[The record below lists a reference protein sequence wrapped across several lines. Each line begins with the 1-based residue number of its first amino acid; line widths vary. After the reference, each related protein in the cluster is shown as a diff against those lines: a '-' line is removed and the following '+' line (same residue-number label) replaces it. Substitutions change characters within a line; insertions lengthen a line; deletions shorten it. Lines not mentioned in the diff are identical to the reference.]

1 MSKDWWANKLGQQTP
16 TARPANLPPMPP
28 SQQPMT
34 PYTPPAQPNRL
45 PASAAASSQC
55 PGCYGNNYV
64 KIGEQVTMNGSVPT
78 YRCYDCGYPIV
89 QAGSGL
95 GGASSAPR
103 AGGVTPAKQVETGGW
118 NPTTIIG
125 KVE

>member
-1 MSKDWWANKLGQQTP
+1 MSNNWWANKLGQQT
-16 TARPANLPPMPP
+16 TSRPADLPPMPP

-34 PYTPPAQPNRL
+34 TYTPPARPQSL
-45 PASAAASSQC
+45 PKSSTTSSQC
-55 PGCYGNNYV
+55 PGCHGSNYA
-64 KIGEQVTMNGSVPT
+64 KIGEQVTINGSVPT
-78 YRCYDCGYPIV
+78 FRCYDCGYPLI
-89 QAGSGL
+89 QTGSSL

-103 AGGVTPAKQVETGGW
+103 QGGTTPAKQVETGGW